1 MYIQFSRIYSAEKC
15 WNFLLSFECKPSSL
29 DWLMRFLNVMC
40 YCIVSNESDKV
51 LERIERITVKCRN
64 RTLHLHLKRYNVN
77 CDEWLLKV
85 MCGGVEIRTVYVSQ
99 RQAKAC
105 LISRLSCERAGT
117 RFNVRGV
124 NDFGHVANFAETEQV
139 NMSTKSLKFLY
150 NVALVP

>member
-1 MYIQFSRIYSAEKC
+1 MRIYLLEKIAGELFV
-15 WNFLLSFECKPSSL
+15 N
-29 DWLMRFLNVMC
+29 
-40 YCIVSNESDKV
+40 
-51 LERIERITVKCRN
+51 CRN
-64 RTLHLHLKRYNVN
+64 RTLHLHLKHYNVN

-139 NMSTKSLKFLY
+139 MFSPM
-150 NVALVP
+150 NVIIFIVLTAAYRMMVIQW

>member
-1 MYIQFSRIYSAEKC
+1 MIWVVI
-15 WNFLLSFECKPSSL
+15 
-29 DWLMRFLNVMC
+29 
-40 YCIVSNESDKV
+40 
-51 LERIERITVKCRN
+51 CRN
-64 RTLHLHLKRYNVN
+64 RTLQLHLKRYNVD

-105 LISRLSCERAGT
+105 VISRLSCERAGT

-139 NMSTKSLKFLY
+139 RNCSFKEVFYT
-150 NVALVP
+150 

>member
-1 MYIQFSRIYSAEKC
+1 MEKS
-15 WNFLLSFECKPSSL
+15 WNFTSTGE
-29 DWLMRFLNVMC
+29 WL
-40 YCIVSNESDKV
+40 
-51 LERIERITVKCRN
+51 RIIGNFVNCRN
-64 RTLHLHLKRYNVN
+64 RTLHLHLKRYNVD

-139 NMSTKSLKFLY
+139 RGEFDHNTGSSPLLWSLNQVLLTVECPVKSWTKPSPWMSDHRSDWCS
-150 NVALVP
+150 

>member
-1 MYIQFSRIYSAEKC
+1 MRIYLLEKIASELFV
-15 WNFLLSFECKPSSL
+15 N
-29 DWLMRFLNVMC
+29 
-40 YCIVSNESDKV
+40 
-51 LERIERITVKCRN
+51 CRN
-64 RTLHLHLKRYNVN
+64 RTLHLHLKHYNVN

-85 MCGGVEIRTVYVSQ
+85 MCGGVEIRTVYVSH

-139 NMSTKSLKFLY
+139 MFSPMSVIIFIVLRAAYKRTTVTSLHDW
-150 NVALVP
+150 